1 MQLGL
6 AGRTCGPAMPTDPSD
21 PKVFAAPVLKGGRFD
36 DHTIPV
42 DVLPQFQVYQNLI
55 RDLGMQLYYTRN
67 KRVRLPPGFK
77 EAFQLKLKQVEG
89 DCAVPVLSLPEPEE
103 VGDIAT
109 MQQMLAYYDDAR
121 DLVASAIQA
130 LGANQPLPGEFPEE
144 LLVDLL
150 KLGKYL
156 GDDESLELRGPSRST
171 GPVYN
176 AMTRLLLEQRLA
188 RRSYKKVAEL
198 SGTVVGFDWDSSSFR
213 LRTLD
218 GNYVEGRHTAN
229 TGRKLLM
236 ALNQKVFTRAI
247 VLGEVTFTQE
257 HVPEKIRDLR
267 DVRLWS
273 GSDEASVGQVESRI
287 KELQEWWGA
296 TVPDRAF
303 VAEELSWLEG
313 FLLNLMVERYVPK
326 PRLYLRPDG
335 QIETEWTFGD
345 WEVSATINLATK
357 SAWMHAGHVETLEDA
372 DATLDLGTSAGAEA
386 LVVFL
391 RQYGKFGPE
400 AV

>member
-1 MQLGL
+1 
-6 AGRTCGPAMPTDPSD
+6 MPTDPSD

-55 RDLGMQLYYTRN
+55 RDLGTHLYYTRT
-67 KRVRLPPGFK
+67 KRARLPPGFK
-77 EAFQLKLKQVEG
+77 EAFQLKLRQVEG
-89 DCAVPVLSLPEPEE
+89 DCAVPVLALPEAEG
-103 VGDIAT
+103 VGDIAAT
-109 MQQMLAYYDDAR
+109 QQMLAYYDNAR

-130 LGANQPLPGEFPEE
+130 LGTNEPLPSEFPEDM
-144 LLVDLL
+144 LVELL

-156 GDDESLELRGPSRST
+156 GDDETLELRGPSRST

-188 RRSYKKVAEL
+188 RRSYKKVAKL

-218 GNYVEGRHTAN
+218 GHYVEGRHTAS
-229 TGRKLLM
+229 TGRQLLK
-236 ALNQKVFTRAI
+236 ALNQKVFTRAN
-247 VLGEVTFTQE
+247 VLGVVTFTQD
-257 HVPEKIRDLR
+257 HVPEKIRDLQDAR
-267 DVRLWS
+267 TWS

-287 KELQEWWGA
+287 REFQEWWGA

-303 VAEELSWLEG
+303 VAGEMLWLG
-313 FLLNLMVERYVPK
+313 DYLIRLMVERHVPK

-335 QIETEWTFGD
+335 QIEAEWTFGD
-345 WEVSATINLATK
+345 WEVSATIDLAKK

-372 DATLDLGTSAGAEA
+372 DATLDMRTSAGAEA

-400 AV
+400 AA